1 MNTGTAATRARVREA
16 WTPVLAASGAQ
27 GQQLGGQILAV
38 AHQLARGRLRG
49 PLTDPAREPQD
60 KADLA
65 TRLLSGKV
73 DERVV
78 ELVCAMVRGRWSK
91 PVDIISALHDLGIEA
106 ILVGAHAD
114 GSVGDIEQELFA
126 VAEYLDRDRELRQ
139 GLEPSRRVTT
149 EERVRLAERVFA
161 AHICAPAMS
170 LLRWCVRHRA
180 DGGPRRNLRRVL
192 ERAAAVQHRAIAN
205 VVTAAPMSVQQEARL
220 RAILIDRLGS
230 DVEINSSV
238 DPSVIGGVR
247 ISVRNHLIDSTVR
260 TSLDALRASLV
271 G

>member
-161 AHICAPAMS
+161 AHICAPASCRKSMPTARS
-170 LLRWCVRHRA
+170 T
-180 DGGPRRNLRRVL
+180 
-192 ERAAAVQHRAIAN
+192 AAARRAISAACRTDGSATATASAWVPPPLN
-205 VVTAAPMSVQQEARL
+205 STSTAACR
-220 RAILIDRLGS
+220 R
-230 DVEINSSV
+230 
-238 DPSVIGGVR
+238 
-247 ISVRNHLIDSTVR
+247 
-260 TSLDALRASLV
+260 
-271 G
+271 